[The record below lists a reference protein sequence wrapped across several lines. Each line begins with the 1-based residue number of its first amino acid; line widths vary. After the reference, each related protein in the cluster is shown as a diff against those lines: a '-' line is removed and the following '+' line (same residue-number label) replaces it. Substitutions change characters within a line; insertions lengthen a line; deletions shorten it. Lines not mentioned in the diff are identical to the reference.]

1 MASRLFERLKAGLEE
16 GVAFEEGHLDLR
28 TTVIPSPPPAVRPKQ
43 IVAARRRLN
52 MTQIAFARL
61 LNVSLSTLRRWE
73 RGEGRPTSASL
84 RILQIAAEKPE
95 VLRDLAG
102 VGPV

>member
-1 MASRLFERLKAGLEE
+1 MTRSFFEDLKAGLEE
-16 GVAFEEGHLDLR
+16 CVAHAEGRIELR
-28 TTVIPSPPPAVRPKQ
+28 ATVVPSPPPPVRPKQ

-52 MTQIAFARL
+52 MSQVAFAGL
-61 LNVSLSTLRRWE
+61 LNVSPATLRRWE

-84 RILQIAAEKPE
+84 RVLRLAAEKPE

-102 VGPV
+102 AAG